1 MDDEMTGFF
10 PSALPA
16 AGPTA
21 APPGAIGELI
31 GVQEAG
37 FAEFFDQQ
45 VPSVPVT
52 GLVAGLPAATEEDA
66 EPAIDALTIPESV
79 SSDSLL
85 SDGAILSDA
94 LGASVP
100 SDVQPKL
107 PASAIVPTDHGA
119 NLMRLRMDG
128 THVATAPSVGNVL
141 APTQLASPESKN
153 AQRAMPNRDIE
164 PTDQAPRPLSVDLLA
179 ERKGV
184 ADRPT
189 MVDPAQPTPTV
200 AATPSAFAVSDATP
214 DGATSALSSDV
225 VTSDA
230 VASPVDQAPGHALQD
245 ARRSG
250 QETVTLH
257 RVTGGHPPAERQILA
272 AISASPSGRTEILL
286 DPQELGRVR
295 VSLEGDESALV
306 LTIQADR
313 VDTAD
318 LLRRNADLLVQEF
331 REAGYQ
337 NLTFSFSDQGR
348 DTADQKSA
356 VPGFGTDDTPLS
368 ADLVADHSPRRT
380 ALGGLDL
387 RL

>member
-1 MDDEMTGFF
+1 MDDDMTGFF

-16 AGPTA
+16 AVPTA
-21 APPGAIGELI
+21 APPGAIGELV
-31 GVQEAG
+31 GVQEAE
-37 FAEFFDQQ
+37 FAVFFDQQ
-45 VPSVPVT
+45 VPSAPVI
-52 GLVAGLPAATEEDA
+52 GLVPGLPAAAEEGA
-66 EPAIDALTIPESV
+66 EPAIDSLSIPEAV
-79 SSDSLL
+79 SLDGLL
-85 SDGAILSDA
+85 ADGAIMPDA
-94 LGASVP
+94 LGPSVP
-100 SDVQPKL
+100 VDVQPKL
-107 PASAIVPTDHGA
+107 PAPAIVPTEHAA
-119 NLMRLRMDG
+119 NLMRVRMDG
-128 THVATAPSVGNVL
+128 THVATAPSEGNVL
-141 APTQLASPESKN
+141 ALTQLAAPEGRN
-153 AQRAMPNRDIE
+153 AQRAQANRDIE
-164 PTDQAPRPLSVDLLA
+164 QSDQAPRSQSVDLLT

-184 ADRPT
+184 SDRPT
-189 MVDPAQPTPTV
+189 IVEPTQPAPTV
-200 AATPSAFAVSDATP
+200 STAPPAFAVTDVTP
-214 DGATSALSSDV
+214 GVVDSASSSDV
-225 VTSDA
+225 VTSDV
-230 VASPVDQAPGHALQD
+230 VASPVDHAPTHALHE

-257 RVTGGHPPAERQILA
+257 RVTGAHPPAERQILA

-295 VSLEGDESALV
+295 LSLEGDESALV

-337 NLTFSFSDQGR
+337 NLTFSFSDQSR

-356 VPGFGTDDTPLS
+356 GPDFGTDDTLLS
-368 ADLVADHSPRRT
+368 ADLVAELSPRRT